1 MILIEVE
8 FIYSVL
14 VSCVQQSDSVMY
26 YIFFFRWFSI
36 IDYGKILRGV
46 PCAIQLS
53 TLNSGVG
60 DEQEVCL
67 PCGGSLGIPRL
78 SGNTECLPA
87 ACRSRPGGPL
97 CARYLH

>member
-53 TLNSGVG
+53 TLNSG
-60 DEQEVCL
+60 
-67 PCGGSLGIPRL
+67 GGG
-78 SGNTECLPA
+78 
-87 ACRSRPGGPL
+87 
-97 CARYLH
+97 